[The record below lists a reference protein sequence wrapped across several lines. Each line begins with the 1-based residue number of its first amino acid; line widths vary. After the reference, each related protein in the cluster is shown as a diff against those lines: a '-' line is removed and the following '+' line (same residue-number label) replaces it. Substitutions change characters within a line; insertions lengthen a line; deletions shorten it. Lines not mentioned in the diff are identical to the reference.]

1 MFSSEDKLSA
11 PMAKQSIKSLL
22 LLMSVRLKVVEDD
35 TVKMKLQFHCHE
47 SKQAAIRAM
56 PFSFQ
61 QMETE
66 TFGSKHQASIS
77 KSTNLG
83 ITLVYPC
90 TFPKALDSHVT
101 FYQRYNNNKGNISLQ
116 DYV

>member
-1 MFSSEDKLSA
+1 
-11 PMAKQSIKSLL
+11 
-22 LLMSVRLKVVEDD
+22 
-35 TVKMKLQFHCHE
+35 MKLQFHCDE
-47 SKQAAIRAM
+47 SKQAAIGAM

-66 TFGSKHQASIS
+66 TFGFKHHASIS

-90 TFPKALDSHVT
+90 TFPKALGCHVT
-101 FYQRYNNNKGNISLQ
+101 FYPEEQ
-116 DYV
+116 